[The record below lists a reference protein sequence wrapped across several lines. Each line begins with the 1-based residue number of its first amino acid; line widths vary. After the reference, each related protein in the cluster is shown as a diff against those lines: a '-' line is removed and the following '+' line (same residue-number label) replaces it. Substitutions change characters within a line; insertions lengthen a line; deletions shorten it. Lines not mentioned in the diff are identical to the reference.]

1 MRITQVFLPAL
12 AGLPLI
18 SAKPLAVTATVATS
32 NGTQVLQDLNSQ
44 AISALESQLDEGL
57 SKRQNS
63 KCTLSNARVRRDWNT
78 LSSKQRKEYIAAVK
92 CLQAK
97 PSTADPT
104 FAPGA
109 RTRYDDFVAVH
120 INQTL
125 SIHGTGNF
133 LTWHRYFTFA
143 YETALRDECGYT
155 GSQPYW
161 NWLDHV
167 EDPSKNSLFDGSSTS
182 FSGDGSYVAHN
193 GSVNGNGNVFIPSGK
208 GGGCVTS
215 GPFVD
220 YVINLGP
227 VYPIQDGM
235 EPSPAGPLGYNPHCL
250 SRDLSAFTATNWL
263 TIENILNV
271 TVGAAAQSVLSFQ
284 NELQGRFTDGFLGLH
299 TAGHGVM
306 GGVSGDLFA
315 SPVDPIFFLHHAMVD
330 RTYWIWQ
337 ALHPDIAATL
347 GGTLTL
353 FNIPPSRDTSVD
365 DIIYLGVNAPEKR
378 IGDLLNTLSGS
389 PFCYIYL

>member
-1 MRITQVFLPAL
+1 MRFTRVALPAFL
-12 AGLPLI
+12 GLPLI
-18 SAKPLAVTATVATS
+18 SAKPLAARSDAET
-32 NGTQVLQDLNSQ
+32 LQDLNDQ
-44 AISALESQLDEGL
+44 ALSALQTQADNSTDA
-57 SKRQNS
+57 KRISTCNVF
-63 KCTLSNARVRRDWNT
+63 NAKVRRDWKAF
-78 LSSKQRKEYIAAVK
+78 SSTEKKQYIAAVK

-97 PSTADPT
+97 PSIADPT

-133 LTWHRYFTFA
+133 LTWHRYFTWS
-143 YETALRDECGYT
+143 YETALRNECGYT
-155 GSQPYW
+155 GYQPYW
-161 NWLDHV
+161 NWLDNTQ
-167 EDPSKNSLFDGSSTS
+167 DPSKSPLFDGSATS
-182 FSGDGSYVAHN
+182 FSGDGVFVAHN

-227 VYPIQDGM
+227 IDPIQDGM
-235 EPSPAGPLGYNPHCL
+235 SPAPETLGYNPHCL

-263 TIENILNV
+263 TIGNLLNV
-271 TVGAAAQSVLSFQ
+271 TTGAAAGSVLLFQ

-306 GGVSGDLFA
+306 GGVSGDLFG
-315 SPVDPIFFLHHAMVD
+315 SPVDPVFFLHHAMVD

-337 ALHPDIAATL
+337 ALHQSQAETL
-347 GGTLTL
+347 AGTLTL
-353 FNIPPSRDTSVD
+353 FNSPPSRDTSVD
-365 DIIYLGVNAPEKR
+365 DIIDLGINAPSQK
-378 IGDLLNTLSGS
+378 IGNLLNTLGGA
-389 PFCYIYL
+389 PLCYIYI